1 MQATL
6 RFKLRKEMANKK
18 GQQPLVVIIHLEGQK
33 KLLSTGIKLIPE
45 LWSEENQQISDL
57 TLKQKVSLEKKFGD
71 LIPQKIILLM
81 YQDEINNLK
90 SKIRQIEIDFHAKDI
105 IYDLEMLVSKVK
117 ESRKEVTKKVEP
129 TTLVYDFIDQYIT
142 ENAPSRAKGSMVV
155 YKSLKKHLKNFQDY
169 RRTPVRFKEM
179 DYQFFQEFQNYLIQW
194 EEKNPKT
201 GHVTFLNNVSI
212 AKQLSTLK
220 TFLNYAKRKGI
231 EVNDKYKEFPIK
243 KEKLEV
249 IALTEKEFNKLV
261 NYDFSKNRRLDQVK
275 DIFVFSCATGY
286 RYSDLEQLKRYHIR
300 ENEII
305 LTITK
310 TKEPSVVPLNP
321 HSRAI
326 LKKYEENLN
335 PLPMISN
342 QKFNK
347 YIKEICKLAE
357 INDPVE
363 IVRFRG
369 AIRDIKIVPK
379 HEMISA
385 HTGRK
390 TFVSLSLAFGI
401 PAEVVMNITGHS
413 DYKSF
418 KRYVKVDEE
427 RKRIEMNKAWK

>member
-6 RFKLRKEMANKK
+6 NFLLRKDLTNKK
-18 GQQPLVVIIHLEGQK
+18 GEQPLILLIHLQGQQAK
-33 KLLSTGIKLIPE
+33 VSTGIKLIPE
-45 LWSEENQQISDL
+45 LWSQEKQKIVDL
-57 TLKQKVSLEKKFGD
+57 TIKQKAILQKKFSGI
-71 LIPQKIILLM
+71 IPQTIDLLN
-81 YQDEINNLK
+81 YQDQINYLETK
-90 SKIRQIEIDFHAKDI
+90 VRKIEADFRAKGIVYDID
-105 IYDLEMLVSKVK
+105 MLVSKVREFK
-117 ESRKEVTKKVEP
+117 NVESKKKEP
-129 TTLVYDFIDQYIT
+129 TSLVYDFIDQYIT

-155 YKSLKKHLKNFQDY
+155 YKSLKKHLKKFQDY
-169 RRTPVRFKEM
+169 RKIPIRFKEM

-201 GHVTFLNNVSI
+201 GHITFLNNVSI

-231 EVNDKYKEFPIK
+231 EVNDRYKEFPIK

-261 NYDFSKNRRLDQVK
+261 NYDFSKNKRLDQVK

-286 RYSDLEQLKRYHIR
+286 RYSDLKQLNRYHIR
-300 ENEII
+300 ENDIV
-305 LTITK
+305 LTIKK
-310 TKEPSVVPLNP
+310 TKEPSIVPLNP

-347 YIKEICKLAE
+347 YIKEICKLVE

-369 AIRDIKIVPK
+369 ATREIKIVPK